1 MPDVS
6 ISIMGN
12 PLLMEKSIAI
22 KQFNESLY
30 LLVQDL
36 KDTMLKNHGVGI
48 SAPQIGNNQRV
59 IVFGFKKNK
68 RYPNE
73 NPVPLTTLINPEY
86 KVLSENMVSGWEGCL
101 SVPGM
106 RGLVPR
112 FEKIKYRGYDE
123 DANLIER
130 VVSGFHARLVQ
141 HEVDHLNG
149 ILFPSKIQN
158 LKNFGFEKSLP
169 FY

>member
-86 KVLSENMVSGWEGCL
+86 KVLSENMVSG
-101 SVPGM
+101 
-106 RGLVPR
+106 
-112 FEKIKYRGYDE
+112 
-123 DANLIER
+123 
-130 VVSGFHARLVQ
+130 FHARLVQ